1 MGDPLQTMPVF
12 CYFFCWV
19 GFVDAILC
27 NMLQEFSSNLLGT
40 KDMINIIGPKCG
52 DVSKRGTQPAA
63 IGLQWMGQVCKKLER
78 AWKNWVLI
86 FFEMPQLIA
95 MRCPQCTDD

>member
-1 MGDPLQTMPVF
+1 MPVF

-19 GFVDAILC
+19 GFVDAIVRNALR
-27 NMLQEFSSNLLGT
+27 EFSSHLLDR
-40 KDMINIIGPKCG
+40 KAIINIIGPKYG
-52 DVSKRGTQPAA
+52 DVSKRRPEAA
-63 IGLQWMGQVCKKLER
+63 DTCVQLMGQLSKKLER
-78 AWKNWVLI
+78 PWKNWVLI